1 MRSEMSLARRV
12 ALLNSAVLAVAC
24 LALALGPATVS
35 APIHLRELVVLLAG
49 LVATMGANL
58 VVVRR
63 ARDISDRMMRPA

>member
-49 LVATMGANL
+49 LAATMAANL
-58 VVVRR
+58 LVVRR
-63 ARDISDRMMRPA
+63 ASCPSSA